1 MRERVR
7 IGIFGAS
14 GYTGAELLRLLGDH
28 PLAEIRALTAER
40 QAGKPVAEVWP
51 QLAPYGLP
59 DLVRIQDVDVG
70 GLDVVFCALPHA
82 TTQAI
87 IRELPR
93 GPKVVDLSA
102 DFRLRDPAVYEATYG
117 HPHQALEAQADA
129 VYGLSEHYR
138 DADRP
143 HLAGR
148 QPGLLHHRG
157 RAAAGPAAQARADP
171 AGRHHHRRQVG
182 RERRRPRRQAGQP
195 VHARSPRASTPTAS
209 PPTGTRP
216 RSSSASPT
224 SLTRRSAS
232 PSRPTWCR

>member
-40 QAGKPVAEVWP
+40 QAGKPVVEVWP

-87 IRELPR
+87 IRDLPR

-102 DFRLRDPAVYEATYG
+102 DFRLRDPGAYPVWYG
-117 HPHQALEAQADA
+117 AEHPFPDEL
-129 VYGLSEHYR
+129 
-138 DADRP
+138 
-143 HLAGR
+143 GR
-148 QPGLLHHRG
+148 WP
-157 RAAAGPAAQARADP
+157 
-171 AGRHHHRRQVG
+171 
-182 RERRRPRRQAGQP
+182 
-195 VHARSPRASTPTAS
+195 
-209 PPTGTRP
+209 
-216 RSSSASPT
+216 
-224 SLTRRSAS
+224 
-232 PSRPTWCR
+232 